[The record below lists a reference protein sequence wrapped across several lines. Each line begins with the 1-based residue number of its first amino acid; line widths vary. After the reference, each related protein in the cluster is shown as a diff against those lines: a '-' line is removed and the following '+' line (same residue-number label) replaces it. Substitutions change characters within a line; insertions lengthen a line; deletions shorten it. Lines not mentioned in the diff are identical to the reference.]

1 MVLESHTMLLDEF
14 ELRFEEPDKDDEE
27 DDEEEEVAEE
37 KPDNTEL
44 EKVVVDN
51 D

>member
-1 MVLESHTMLLDEF
+1 MLLDEF